1 MSSIARD
8 RVPITARR
16 LAAPRSRSSAMNRKW
31 FPIAAVG
38 GFVIIV
44 ILAAVG
50 GYNSLV
56 GKSESVDSSWAQVQ
70 NVLQRRAD
78 LIPNLVATVK
88 GYAAHEKEIF
98 EQVASARAR
107 LAGARSPAEASAANG
122 QLDSALS
129 RLLVIAENYP
139 QLKANENFVRLQ
151 DELAGTENRIAV
163 ERKRYNDDV
172 RGFNQSIRRFPSNM
186 VAKLFSFHSKDYFQ
200 GDARSQQVP
209 EVKF

>member
-1 MSSIARD
+1 
-8 RVPITARR
+8 
-16 LAAPRSRSSAMNRKW
+16 MNRKW
-31 FPIAAVG
+31 IPLAAIG
-38 GFVIIV
+38 GAIIIV
-44 ILAAVG
+44 ILMSVG

-70 NVLQRRAD
+70 NVLQRRGD

-98 EQVASARAR
+98 EQVANARAK
-107 LAGARSPAEASAANG
+107 LAGARTPGEAGPANNE
-122 QLDSALS
+122 LDSALS

-172 RGFNQSIRRFPSNM
+172 RDYNQTIKRFPSNM
-186 VAKLFSFHSKDYFQ
+186 VAKLFSFHNKDYFQ
-200 GDARSQQVP
+200 GDAKAQQVP

>member
-1 MSSIARD
+1 MN
-8 RVPITARR
+8 
-16 LAAPRSRSSAMNRKW
+16 NRKW
-31 FPIAAVG
+31 LPFAVVG
-38 GFVIIV
+38 GIV
-44 ILAAVG
+44 VMLIVFSVSK
-50 GYNSLV
+50 YNTLV

-78 LIPNLVATVK
+78 LIPNLVSTVK

-98 EQVASARAR
+98 ENVANARAK
-107 LAGARSPAEASAANG
+107 LAGAKTPTEASAANG

-139 QLKANENFVRLQ
+139 QLKANESFVRLQ

-172 RGFNQSIRRFPSNM
+172 RDFNATIKRFPSNM
-186 VAKLFSFHSKDYFQ
+186 VAGLFSFHNKDYFQ
-200 GDARSQQVP
+200 ADAKAQQVP
-209 EVKF
+209 DVKF